1 MRTRTPTA
9 SYRKDMKAM
18 AIRRIVKFGDSVLEK
33 ECRKVEKFD
42 KKLHQLLDDMKETL
56 ADANGAGLAAPQV
69 GILRS
74 VCVVDVGEGPIELVN
89 PETLHGGR
97 AERSGRD
104 VCPILE
110 STAWS
115 SCPMK
120 VTVRAQ
126 VRDGNWFEKTGEAL
140 CARAFC
146 HEIDHL
152 HGVLFTSH
160 VSRMLTPEELE
171 NGVIEEEE

>member
-1 MRTRTPTA
+1 
-9 SYRKDMKAM
+9 M
-18 AIRRIVKFGDSVLEK
+18 AIRNIVKFGDEVLEK

-42 KKLHQLLDDMKETL
+42 AKLHQLLEDMKETL

-69 GILRS
+69 GILRQ

-89 PETLHGGR
+89 PEIIATEGEQNG
-97 AERSGRD
+97 AEGCLSYPGEYGLVNR
-104 VCPILE
+104 
-110 STAWS
+110 
-115 SCPMK
+115 PMK

-126 VRDGNWFEKTGEAL
+126 DRNGNWFEKTGEGL

-152 HGVLFTSH
+152 HGILFTSH
-160 VSRMLTPEELE
+160 VSRMLTREELE
-171 NGVIEEEE
+171 NGMDDED